1 VAQQN
6 GIRGVV
12 VQAVPAGGA
21 AAQAGLVG
29 IDGAGRLGDV
39 IVAAEGKPVATV
51 ADLAAV
57 LERVGIG
64 NKVRLTLVRGGNRR
78 EVSATVQDISPRNGP
93 R

>member
-1 VAQQN
+1 
-6 GIRGVV
+6 VV

-29 IDGAGRLGDV
+29 IDGSGRLGDV
-39 IVAAEGKPVATV
+39 IVEAEGKPVATL

-57 LERVGIG
+57 LEQVGIG
-64 NKVRLTLVRGGNRR
+64 NKVRLTLSRGGSRR
-78 EVSATVQDISPRNGP
+78 EVVATVQDISPRNRP